1 MAKLDVLVNESIPFD
16 EIRLNGEGKDS
27 ENYGI
32 VSLEEALNIAYNEG
46 KDVILISDRANPP
59 VCKLMSFGKYKYE
72 LMKKEKEAKK
82 KQVIIETK
90 EIRLSPNIDDNDLN
104 VKKVSMRK
112 ILGKGDNVRVTLRF
126 KGREAMHMND
136 YIPFMEDIA
145 YDLSDIASLVKP
157 VKIEGMNIGMTLAR
171 K

>member
-1 MAKLDVLVNESIPFD
+1 
-16 EIRLNGEGKDS
+16 
-27 ENYGI
+27 
-32 VSLEEALNIAYNEG
+32 
-46 KDVILISDRANPP
+46 
-59 VCKLMSFGKYKYE
+59 
-72 LMKKEKEAKK
+72 MKKEKEAKK

-126 KGREAMHMND
+126 KGREAMHMNE